1 MKNTIISR
9 LFGHATPSAKDTQLK
24 LRDGLKVLIV
34 DDSRTHLY
42 SLEKILKAEGV
53 KTYTA
58 ENGKQ
63 GILMARH
70 IKPDLIL
77 MDIVMPE
84 INGFQATRYLSRQ
97 EDTAAIPIIII
108 SGSEQE
114 SDKAWGIKLGAKDY
128 MQKPVQKNLLL
139 EKISKW
145 TAEVNGLKKSA
156 PVSRPDPA
164 EQKVEQSQSW
174 VEAG

>member
-9 LFGHATPSAKDTQLK
+9 WFSHSSESLNSSQVK
-24 LRDGLKVLIV
+24 LREGLKILVV

-42 SLEKILKAEGV
+42 ALEKLLKAEGV

-97 EDTAAIPIIII
+97 EDTAHIPIIII
-108 SGSEQE
+108 SGSDQE

-128 MQKPVQKNLLL
+128 MQKPVNKNQLL
-139 EKISKW
+139 EKVSRL
-145 TAEVNGLKKSA
+145 TAEVGGDKSL
-156 PVSRPDPA
+156 PSVVKPDPKHS
-164 EQKVEQSQSW
+164 ESW
-174 VEAG
+174 VEAV

>member
-1 MKNTIISR
+1 MKNKLLNR
-9 LFGHATPSAKDTQLK
+9 WFGHTPQPSNVTQSR
-24 LRDGLKVLIV
+24 LRDGLSVLIV
-34 DDSRTHLY
+34 DDSRTQLY
-42 SLEKILKAEGV
+42 AMEKLLKAEGV

-97 EDTAAIPIIII
+97 DDTRHIPIIII
-108 SGSEQE
+108 SGSDQQ
-114 SDKAWGIKLGAKDY
+114 SDKAWGLKLGARDY
-128 MQKPVQKNLLL
+128 IQKPAEKALLL
-139 EKISKW
+139 EKISRW
-145 TAEVNGLKKSA
+145 TAEVNGEKATLK
-156 PVSRPDPA
+156 PA
-164 EQKVEQSQSW
+164 AKMTPQPEVL
-174 VEAG
+174 AG

>member
-9 LFGHATPSAKDTQLK
+9 WFNHSQDVVNISQVK
-24 LRDGLKVLIV
+24 LREGLKVLIV

-42 SLEKILKAEGV
+42 ALEKMLKAEGV

-63 GILMARH
+63 GILMTRR
-70 IKPDLIL
+70 IKPDLVL

-97 EDTAAIPIIII
+97 EDTAHIPIVII
-108 SGSEQE
+108 SGSDQE
-114 SDKAWGIKLGAKDY
+114 SDKAWGIKLGAKGY
-128 MQKPVQKNLLL
+128 LHKPVDKTLLL
-139 EKISKW
+139 EIISRW
-145 TAEVNGLKKSA
+145 TAEVGVDKSQSKPIKK
-156 PVSRPDPA
+156 A
-164 EQKVEQSQSW
+164 ESGHNDSW